1 MFKCTVTLPD
11 QRVDG
16 WLLVDTL
23 LTPTTISLLYLLVV
37 WLGPLFMKGRQPFQ
51 LKWVLVVYNLGMVG
65 LSVYMFYEV
74 SLSIKLCK
82 RAESSEAVAIIA
94 GNRGIF
100 ESSTY
105 IVVVCN
111 TFKGMF

>member
-1 MFKCTVTLPD
+1 
-11 QRVDG
+11 
-16 WLLVDTL
+16 
-23 LTPTTISLLYLLVV
+23 
-37 WLGPLFMKGRQPFQ
+37 MKGRQPFQ

-82 RAESSEAVAIIA
+82 RAESSDAIAIIA
-94 GNRGIF
+94 YVVAIGTF
-100 ESSTY
+100 SSLQPI